1 MYSPKLNP
9 DLVRKLYQLKM
20 SVGKPMTHL
29 INEAVE
35 EYLRRK
41 DNEESGSDTEVDI
54 KVNERGNKNIEE
66 GIC

>member
-54 KVNERGNKNIEE
+54 KVNKRGNKNIEE

>member
-1 MYSPKLNP
+1 MYSPKINP
-9 DLVRKLYQLKM
+9 LLVKELYQLKQR
-20 SVGKPMTHL
+20 VHKPMTHL

-41 DNEESGSDTEVDI
+41 DNEEPGSDTEVDI